1 MLEALDGIEL
11 MAPELERMSTG
22 PEALSPV
29 VESVTQLSPTVEVP
43 SESAAPVSDLPEL
56 TDGSAPEPSN
66 VQEAA
71 LSVDQGEEAVKG
83 EAEEEPMAV
92 EEATVAVEPR
102 TEDRGQQEG
111 GPGGS
116 VPMEVEQVKVE
127 VAEGDAVDAAPAD
140 LDVAPPPPPPRASA
154 SVEHVDVDLG
164 PLKSVSR
171 NHAKIEYHLDL
182 GHFCLE
188 IYGRNGAWVD
198 DRYYVKG
205 STVPLNQ
212 G

>member
-1 MLEALDGIEL
+1 LDGIEL

-22 PEALSPV
+22 PEALSPIVEPATELAPV
-29 VESVTQLSPTVEVP
+29 VEAP
-43 SESAAPVSDLPEL
+43 SEEALPVSDLLEM
-56 TDGSAPEPSN
+56 TDASAPEPSI
-66 VQEAA
+66 VQEAS
-71 LSVDQGEEAVKG
+71 LVDLVEEVVEGEGAT
-83 EAEEEPMAV
+83 EEPMAV
-92 EEATVAVEPR
+92 EEAVVAVEPK
-102 TEDRGQQEG
+102 TEDQDQREG
-111 GPGGS
+111 RSGGS
-116 VPMEVEQVKVE
+116 MPMEEVKVE
-127 VAEGDAVDAAPAD
+127 IAEGDTFDAVPAD
-140 LDVAPPPPPPRASA
+140 IDVAPPPPPPRASA